1 MIKNGHSGKIPLNP
15 KAGRPEEGKERKMK
29 KLIGLVLAMMLL
41 AGIAISAT
49 AEEAQGREMYVYTK
63 NGKVLLVRSSPS
75 TTENNVVNSLPYGSK
90 VMTYGSPEP
99 GWTYVEWG
107 NNHGYVMSRFLTNK
121 KPEARD
127 GSSSSTAKSSGFNT
141 EAATTVNEINT
152 LLASAKQ
159 VAPYN
164 VAVRPARASGWVC
177 MYWLPTKNATQ
188 IATYSANQELTVIAE
203 LQDWYQVEDPSTGMI
218 GFVYQSYVQ

>member
-1 MIKNGHSGKIPLNP
+1 
-15 KAGRPEEGKERKMK
+15 MK
-29 KLIGLVLAMMLL
+29 KLIGLVLAVMLL

-49 AEEAQGREMYVYTK
+49 SEETQGREMYVYTK

-75 TTENNVVNSLPYGSK
+75 TTENNVINSLPYGSK
-90 VMTYGSPEP
+90 VFTYGSPEP
-99 GWTYVEWG
+99 GWTYIEWG
-107 NNHGYVMSRFLTNK
+107 NNHGYVMSRFLVNK

-127 GSSSSTAKSSGFNT
+127 TSSSSTTKSSGFNT
-141 EAATTVNEINT
+141 EAATTVSEINT

-164 VAVRPARASGWVC
+164 ATVRPARASGWVY

-203 LQDWYQVEDPSTGMI
+203 LKDWYQVEDPSTGMI
-218 GFVYQSYVQ
+218 GFVYQSYIQ